1 MDPELSLIMA
11 NYAKVSAGDLVYDP
25 FVGSGIFFTFSLKI
39 ISLFREFL
47 FFFTFLHII
56 FTAGS
61 LLVAAAYFG
70 GYVFGVDIDYLMIH
84 GKTKPT
90 RKQNRV
96 RVYKNEWYL

>member
-39 ISLFREFL
+39 ISHFRGYP
-47 FFFTFLHII
+47 FFTFLHII
-56 FTAGS
+56 FTTGS

-96 RVYKNEWYL
+96 RVYKNQWYL